1 MVQLGE
7 AESTVSL
14 SLTARGCSAGSPHKD
29 CSWMGGGGVMV
40 TRSRGASC
48 ISWRGAADSRVSVRW
63 VSGSVTDSQAPHR
76 HVHVKFVLLFPDS
89 SWQWQSIDGAVV
101 LPILPSSLR
110 ELTQQYD
117 LCVTG
122 EGLSHLQSVNRQQ
135 LLKLIPH
142 IQVFARVVPKQ
153 KVRGFCWGKTQL
165 WQVCQ
170 QGLPGAWEQHRY

>member
-1 MVQLGE
+1 MKRE
-7 AESTVSL
+7 ALECDLRFAGFIVVSCPL
-14 SLTARGCSAGSPHKD
+14 KADSKSVIREIQNASHHVVMITGDNPLTACHVARELHFLQREHTLVLQPP
-29 CSWMGGGGVMV
+29 
-40 TRSRGASC
+40 
-48 ISWRGAADSRVSVRW
+48 VS
-63 VSGSVTDSQAPHR
+63 
-76 HVHVKFVLLFPDS
+76 KDS

-153 KVRGFCWGKTQL
+153 KVRGFGSGKTQL

-170 QGLPGAWEQHRY
+170 QGSPGAWEQHRY